1 MILNKNINNRDEFV
15 VKFFGWSY
23 SAAKD
28 LEGRL
33 AYITPPN
40 HCGVIREQLATSEAL
55 IKEIKKHNPTIEISI
70 FALAMAKK

>member
-1 MILNKNINNRDEFV
+1 MNLLLSFLDGLILPPKIWV
-15 VKFFGWSY
+15 V
-23 SAAKD
+23 
-28 LEGRL
+28 RL

-40 HCGVIREQLATSEAL
+40 HFDVIREQLATSEAL